1 MSSIKSMRVGKV
13 EKPRPLKSA
22 SSSSIVGKGGHRGSL
37 EHTLDDVLAD
47 LEKVCRMIASE
58 TFTSATSSAI
68 TSLSFHMKMMGHQL
82 EGICKDELDK
92 RFVHLRNGCR
102 DDRLDRASRVR
113 LLELVELRAQH
124 TPWSCNENVTNY
136 YRQMLQLIESQP
148 AAVAASP
155 LCEAPPASSP
165 LSPTL
170 AEPPQLPPLLTPG
183 EVIRGSGKYPKPTKI
198 QGKYKDEVVIRN
210 CDSGKVMGMKGIRVH
225 KIEEMSQ
232 TVISFQRVA
241 AGAKERLV
249 QITGPAEENVLRARE
264 LIEEV
269 IRRNASPA
277 RDERG
282 STYSLTAGES
292 TGSLNSANSDENGG
306 PRKNGSNDFGSL
318 GEFKYTVFVGEH
330 TIKLT
335 GKNVDIVNTA
345 KLVLDEYFNS
355 ALSCDPD
362 ACGLDTVPEADPNL
376 LGAGDSQVR
385 DCPSPTEL
393 IAAEACVVTTP
404 PSGPPS
410 QPPSLLSLRQPE
422 PPVTTQ
428 SQPQEKAPAQPEPRR
443 TTTIYSRR
451 LPVAASATAEV
462 PTAAPSAGPANTA
475 NAERGSSKPA
485 TRSYTRPELLM
496 YSRSAVARYPPRG
509 WAEVRERH
517 PTITR
522 ASAKVF
528 DPEEFS
534 ARPRQT
540 AVFCRQGSAESA
552 SRSPTP
558 P

>member
-22 SSSSIVGKGGHRGSL
+22 SSSSIVGKGV
-37 EHTLDDVLAD
+37 DDVLAD

-210 CDSGKVMGMKGIRVH
+210 CDSGK
-225 KIEEMSQ
+225 
-232 TVISFQRVA
+232 VA